1 MSANADLNRQ
11 HLEALYEV
19 FKVVALE
26 DQRQYYRFRLA
37 RCRKAAGQ
45 VNFLRALF
53 SLFTGLAS
61 ALAGLLI
68 ATAAGGSLVNDCAL
82 DRLVPIATNA
92 AAEAGV
98 DITAAAASV
107 NAANADLD
115 CTLINVVVPLLLVV
129 AVVAP
134 ALGAAFTTLADLFQ
148 WDRQTQIYD
157 TALENLEVADAQ
169 SPLGAMNDIEY
180 RAALNAFAEGTLT
193 VMRDETTQWGQL
205 IRTPESLQKY
215 IDAAVRRQ
223 NLPGAGD
230 QTDTNPPQR

>member
-1 MSANADLNRQ
+1 MSAKAERER
-11 HLEALYEV
+11 LEALYEV
-19 FKVVALE
+19 FKVAALD
-26 DQRQYYRFRLA
+26 DQRRYYRFRVD
-37 RCRKAAGQ
+37 RCRKAARQ

-53 SLFTGLAS
+53 SLLTGLAS

-68 ATAAGGSLVNDCAL
+68 ATAAGDSLVSQCAL
-82 DRLVPIATNA
+82 DRLGPIAASA
-92 AAEAGV
+92 AAGANVEL
-98 DITAAAASV
+98 AAAAANV
-107 NAANADLD
+107 AAATADLD

-157 TALENLEVADAQ
+157 TALENLEVADAH
-169 SPLGAMNDIEY
+169 SPVPAMNNVEY
-180 RAALNAFAEGTLT
+180 QAALNAFAEGTLT

-223 NLPGAGD
+223 SLPGAGE
-230 QTDTNPPQR
+230 QTGGSA